1 MTTTTTTNPP
11 SNHLKLWLSLAIFS
25 AVSLVSTTNFLG
37 HKKDVIEGYDHSDW
51 TRHQRAVVS
60 VATISLALS
69 VLGCIIHMV
78 NRDNFSGTNFEF
90 GLVRRR
96 YPLCLYSNDCC

>member
-1 MTTTTTTNPP
+1 MATTTTTNPP
-11 SNHLKLWLSLAIFS
+11 SNHFRLWLSLAIFS

-90 GLVRRR
+90 GLVRR
-96 YPLCLYSNDCC
+96 LCS